1 MDKIVEHNRQRP
13 LHVLLGDWRSGWTG
27 ILTYERHLCRCLR
40 PALGVEGATA
50 SQDSLIDIFEG
61 RYRERCMERQGGL
74 FLLFSLPPSYLTR
87 VIFDV
92 SAPRPPLRDLR
103 DSLRQV
109 RCHEAPRTRL
119 LGVVFRSL
127 VLSYSSGSSTHSNS
141 FQLSHSQLCR
151 VADQSDWR
159 DTGGIR
165 YPQEIVY
172 HPHAPARTVTG
183 GNSPE
188 RIPSVDPKHH
198 LVVRNLAA
206 VTTSQSPQS
215 FNLHSLQAAVAATG
229 NRSNTPLT
237 SRTPRFYRRTATT
250 SSSFSHTAVAFPID
264 ALGASCVTVPDNAAP
279 KKVRTMTVPSAV
291 VVRGT
296 DCVKPLPQTLSLFPF
311 RKDCASSCCH
321 HCRSCGGSANS
332 PKEAGTF
339 CVATQA
345 RILLLS
351 VLVRDLAESHCAGHR
366 CRGEVV
372 LKTAAV
378 VEQTSLKYAN
388 IPLSRQPLANPS
400 TVAYAWNQ
408 RRGAWYCI
416 RTAASSHTPSAP
428 AVRL

>member
-1 MDKIVEHNRQRP
+1 MH
-13 LHVLLGDWRSGWTG
+13 T
-27 ILTYERHLCRCLR
+27 
-40 PALGVEGATA
+40 GVEGATA

-74 FLLFSLPPSYLTR
+74 FLLFSLHLSCLTR

-198 LVVRNLAA
+198 LVVHNLAA
-206 VTTSQSPQS
+206 VTSVAIPTIVQLARFTGGRRGNGEQKQHALDESRHASIVVQQRR
-215 FNLHSLQAAVAATG
+215 LH
-229 NRSNTPLT
+229 
-237 SRTPRFYRRTATT
+237 
-250 SSSFSHTAVAFPID
+250 HFP
-264 ALGASCVTVPDNAAP
+264 
-279 KKVRTMTVPSAV
+279 
-291 VVRGT
+291 
-296 DCVKPLPQTLSLFPF
+296 TLLLPF
-311 RKDCASSCCH
+311 RL
-321 HCRSCGGSANS
+321 
-332 PKEAGTF
+332 T
-339 CVATQA
+339 
-345 RILLLS
+345 LW
-351 VLVRDLAESHCAGHR
+351 VRHA
-366 CRGEVV
+366 
-372 LKTAAV
+372 
-378 VEQTSLKYAN
+378 
-388 IPLSRQPLANPS
+388 
-400 TVAYAWNQ
+400 
-408 RRGAWYCI
+408 
-416 RTAASSHTPSAP
+416 
-428 AVRL
+428 